1 MTLLR
6 CTLVLAVL
14 LFERPA
20 WSQDVAS
27 GPEKGKDVAA
37 LKVYDATGP
46 YKEKDVDYAVERK
59 GKPTIYIFV
68 QADKFDRPMAKFM
81 KGLDQGAPKVHEDV
95 AIVAV
100 WVTGD
105 AAKSKEYLP
114 RAQQSLDFTV
124 TALTCCTEGE
134 AGPKG
139 WTINAD
145 AHATIV
151 VANRGKVAMVFGYMS
166 LNDTHVRTVLDALK
180 KATNAK

>member
-1 MTLLR
+1 MTPLR
-6 CTLVLAVL
+6 CTLVLAAL
-14 LFERPA
+14 LFARHA
-20 WSQDVAS
+20 WSQDVTS
-27 GPEKGKDVAA
+27 GPEKGKDVPA
-37 LKVYDATGP
+37 LKVYDVTGAH
-46 YKEKDVDYAVERK
+46 KEKDIDYAAERK

-81 KGLDQGAPKVHEDV
+81 KGLDQGAPKVHVD
-95 AIVAV
+95 AAMVAV

-114 RAQQSLDFTV
+114 RAQQSLDFKA
-124 TALTCCTEGE
+124 TALTCCTDGE

-151 VANRGKVAMVFGYMS
+151 VANKGKVAMVFGYMS
-166 LNDTHVRTVLDALK
+166 LNDTEVRTVLDALK